1 MRLRAVRDEPTRSH
15 QEPELQVEELRARND
30 LFLTQLKARRE
41 ERVAWDLL
49 LIALATTPELLVGSC
64 LYCGHLRTL
73 DRAWRAAAAEF
84 REALVQQQRLSH
96 TFCPDCIRDRGL
108 G

>member
-1 MRLRAVRDEPTRSH
+1 MRDDLSRTYREL
-15 QEPELQVEELRARND
+15 ELQVSELRAQND
-30 LFLTQLKARRE
+30 RYLNQLKARRE
-41 ERVAWDLL
+41 ERAAWHELL
-49 LIALATTPELLVGSC
+49 LALATTPDLLVASC
-64 LYCGHLRTL
+64 LYCEHLRTL
-73 DRAWRAAAAEF
+73 DGAWRAAAAEF